1 MTNTPSQVA
10 VPVVAALIE
19 REGKVLIAQR
29 PRKTWMEGY
38 WEFPGGK
45 LNAGE
50 DPRQAL
56 ARELKEELGVQ
67 AEVGAL
73 EEAIAHS
80 YPDRNVLLLFYWCRI
95 LDGEPQGLEGQ
106 ALRWVS
112 PHELGEVEILPADLP
127 IVRKIQETRETSP
140 E

>member
-1 MTNTPSQVA
+1 
-10 VPVVAALIE
+10 
-19 REGKVLIAQR
+19 
-29 PRKTWMEGY
+29 MEGY

-50 DPRQAL
+50 DPREAL
-56 ARELKEELGVQ
+56 ARELREELGVQ

-80 YPDRNVLLLFYWCRI
+80 YPDRNVLLLFYWCRLI
-95 LDGEPQGLEGQ
+95 EGEPHGLEGQ

-112 PHELGEVEILPADLP
+112 PQDLAEVNILPADLP
-127 IVRKIQETRETSP
+127 IVKRLQASR
-140 E
+140 

>member
-19 REGKVLIAQR
+19 REGKILIAQR
-29 PRKTWMEGY
+29 PPKTWMDGY

-50 DPRQAL
+50 DPREAL
-56 ARELKEELGVQ
+56 ARELREELGVQ
-67 AEVGAL
+67 AEVGDL
-73 EEAIAHS
+73 EEAVAHS
-80 YPDRNVLLLFYWCRI
+80 YSDRNVLLLFYWCRI
-95 LDGEPQGLEGQ
+95 LEGEPQGLEGQ

-112 PHELGEVEILPADLP
+112 PQDLGAVEILPADLP
-127 IVRKIQETRETSP
+127 IVKRLQASR
-140 E
+140 